1 MVIVGHQIESDP
13 VQSGPLR
20 VAALEAR
27 VRELEAD
34 AAQIETYAADLQR
47 TYAELRRHMQ
57 RLTVLHEVSTGIL
70 AALDL
75 DEVMASMLD
84 SLGQLASYETA
95 SIYLLDVL
103 AVSVSAEGPGTVVPS
118 DSLPRLRSRGG
129 GKRSSA
135 RVGALEVDENTFAP
149 DDGAVALAMRS
160 QQTVVR
166 PAGPGDGFEVVVPL
180 RAGGRALGALQLCGT
195 AEPSEED
202 VRILELLAAGGGV
215 ALQNA
220 YLYQET
226 QRLATTDSLT
236 ALFNRRHFDEL
247 LALEVDRA
255 RRMGY
260 PLGFIMMDLDHFRL
274 INDRYLHAGGDVV
287 LMRVADVLR
296 SRLRRT
302 DIVGR
307 VGGEEFAAILPGAL
321 LEEVAIVG
329 EKVRHAVEELRP
341 FSDEADVPTLPV
353 TLSVGGVSFPGQS
366 VRAEHLV
373 NCADRAL
380 YEAKHR
386 GRNQVRLWPDDV
398 PGAGA
403 SGDEPGAGPSRP
415 PEAGSSRPSA

>member
-1 MVIVGHQIESDP
+1 MVIVGHQIEGEH
-13 VQSGPLR
+13 VQAGQPR

-34 AAQIETYAADLQR
+34 AAQLETYATDLQR

-84 SLGQLASYETA
+84 SLGQLASYGTA

-103 AVSVSAEGPGTVVPS
+103 AVSVSAEGPATVVPS
-118 DSLPRLRSRGG
+118 DSLPRLRAA
-129 GKRSSA
+129 RSSA
-135 RVGALEVDENTFAP
+135 RVGALEVDENAFAP
-149 DDGAVALAMRS
+149 DEGAVALAMRG

-166 PAGPGDGFEVVVPL
+166 PEGTGDGFEVVVPL

-329 EKVRHAVEELRP
+329 EKVRQAVEELRP
-341 FSDEADVPTLPV
+341 FTDEADVPTLPV

-403 SGDEPGAGPSRP
+403 SGDELNRP
-415 PEAGSSRPSA
+415 A